1 MLGQLS
7 FFRRWGQQLTQGIF
21 LRGVAT
27 QKQVRR
33 NKPTPAPAPPPDP
46 PEKIEWW
53 AVDGELVKAE
63 KFDPNRVLAP
73 LEHEHISNRKRRK
86 ELMRQLRRT
95 RLNFKV
101 HDWDL
106 IFQPLQEGLQHI
118 FDTGV
123 SISIQASSFVVGSI
137 VALWFGGFLLKC
149 VIDES
154 KNQVPYWAAY
164 MQRFQVLREEWE
176 KLVWDPIPVPPPKRR
191 QPTWLAEETEKY
203 VWQDPR
209 REAFVASRNATQ
221 DPTASAYTFDLSRM
235 DRSEVREKFD
245 EKIGYKRQAMSH
257 SPFENRRDPGASG
270 ARPLHQRTVDFT
282 RRKLRPT
289 EFMDFDDVFNNEDD
303 NKDPNKN
310 HSHAKTVLSA
320 TEDEDVSGEEALF
333 SWDESDSEEDA
344 GDKWEAAGQDDE
356 DGFVDGAR
364 HKAKAAGKDEGED
377 EDSVDGGSEV
387 EDFQTDKKGWFGEE
401 DDLFKDDE

>member
-1 MLGQLS
+1 METCSSYGTGIGSGTGIDSGSGIISSSGVSGMIMISGAGVNSGKIS
-7 FFRRWGQQLTQGIF
+7 FGMSSTYEMNGRCMYTDWRETLDVCGC
-21 LRGVAT
+21 
-27 QKQVRR
+27 
-33 NKPTPAPAPPPDP
+33 P
-46 PEKIEWW
+46 
-53 AVDGELVKAE
+53 LV
-63 KFDPNRVLAP
+63 
-73 LEHEHISNRKRRK
+73 S
-86 ELMRQLRRT
+86 LRRVT
-95 RLNFKV
+95 
-101 HDWDL
+101 
-106 IFQPLQEGLQHI
+106 PEE
-118 FDTGV
+118 V
-123 SISIQASSFVVGSI
+123 SSS
-137 VALWFGGFLLKC
+137 
-149 VIDES
+149 E

-176 KLVWDPIPVPPPKRR
+176 KLVWDPIPIPPPKRR

-221 DPTASAYTFDLSRM
+221 DPTGSAYTFDLSRM
-235 DRSEVREKFD
+235 DRSAVREKFD

-257 SPFENRRDPGASG
+257 SPYENRRDPGASG
-270 ARPLHQRTVDFT
+270 ARPLHQRNVDFT

-303 NKDPNKN
+303 NKDSNKS
-310 HSHAKTVLSA
+310 HSHA
-320 TEDEDVSGEEALF
+320 TEDEDVSEEALF

-364 HKAKAAGKDEGED
+364 DKAKAAGKDEDDD
-377 EDSVDGGSEV
+377 EDSVDGESEV
-387 EDFQTDKKGWFGEE
+387 EDFQTDKKGWFGAE